1 MEKLLR
7 YLISILIAVAF
18 IRGIDKPGSVS
29 VEDSVESLASDE
41 IAYYTDFSTSEINT
55 DLFLPR
61 QASSTNVLRVQSTTK
76 RTSNVHRNNFEF
88 VNSGTQINLSAKH
101 FVQKKSLISHTHF
114 IKPAHRLISFGKL
127 II

>member
-18 IRGIDKPGSVS
+18 ISGIDKPESVS

-41 IAYYTDFSTSEINT
+41 IAYYTDFSASEINT

-61 QASSTNVLRVQSTTK
+61 QASTNVLRVQSTTK

-101 FVQKKSLISHTHF
+101 FVQKKSLISHIRF
-114 IKPAHRLISFGKL
+114 IKPALRLISFGKL